1 MRDETPSNELKA
13 AAKHIAR
20 LPVDRAGR
28 FPGSIVVS
36 GTVFSAVL
44 LLIVAQERHA
54 ASSPRPTTFYILFLL
69 FLINL
74 MNFFDRTIPAVVLE
88 PIRKEFALDDTAL
101 GLLGASFTLIYAV
114 AGIPLGYL
122 ADRFRRTGILAA
134 GLTVWSV
141 LTAASGLA
149 WSFMSFFWIRLSV
162 GVGEASCAPAA
173 NSLIGD
179 LFPSD
184 KRARAL
190 GIFMLGLPL
199 GLLLSYS
206 IVGAL
211 AQNYGWRVPFY
222 LASLPGFLIAAMMLF
237 AAEPVRGG
245 QETYAVDTSVPIN
258 RPMRRILAIPTV
270 WWIIASGAT
279 VNFAAYAMTTFLP
292 TMLIRYHALSVGKAG
307 LIAAIVLGATGIV
320 GLLVGGWLADYLH
333 KKFVR
338 GRLMMAS
345 ISMLAAAPLLYF
357 GLDQPIGQVGAVT
370 ILLSLGW
377 LLYFSYYASV
387 YSALQDVVEPRL
399 RATAMAVY
407 FFFQYVLG
415 AGFGT
420 IVTGAL
426 SDMYAKQAMV
436 AANADQMTEAFRAVG
451 LQSAMTLVVPLAI
464 ALTGVS
470 LFFAARSFIADAGKT
485 ASVGQRIAG
494 LATAS

>member
-1 MRDETPSNELKA
+1 
-13 AAKHIAR
+13 
-20 LPVDRAGR
+20 
-28 FPGSIVVS
+28 
-36 GTVFSAVL
+36 
-44 LLIVAQERHA
+44 
-54 ASSPRPTTFYILFLL
+54 
-69 FLINL
+69 
-74 MNFFDRTIPAVVLE
+74 
-88 PIRKEFALDDTAL
+88 
-101 GLLGASFTLIYAV
+101 
-114 AGIPLGYL
+114 
-122 ADRFRRTGILAA
+122 
-134 GLTVWSV
+134 
-141 LTAASGLA
+141 
-149 WSFMSFFWIRLSV
+149 
-162 GVGEASCAPAA
+162 
-173 NSLIGD
+173 
-179 LFPSD
+179 
-184 KRARAL
+184 
-190 GIFMLGLPL
+190 
-199 GLLLSYS
+199 
-206 IVGAL
+206 
-211 AQNYGWRVPFY
+211 
-222 LASLPGFLIAAMMLF
+222 MMLF

-245 QETYAVDTSVPIN
+245 QETYAVDTLVPIN

-377 LLYFSYYASV
+377 LVYFSYYASV

-426 SDMYAKQAMV
+426 SDMYAKQAMI
-436 AANADQMTEAFRAVG
+436 AAGASEMTDAFRAVG

-464 ALTGVS
+464 ALTCVS
-470 LFFAARSFIADAGKT
+470 LFFAARSFIADARKT
-485 ASVGQRIAG
+485 GSIGQPLGG

>member
-1 MRDETPSNELKA
+1 MPERAP
-13 AAKHIAR
+13 
-20 LPVDRAGR
+20 DR
-28 FPGSIVVS
+28 S
-36 GTVFSAVL
+36 
-44 LLIVAQERHA
+44 
-54 ASSPRPTTFYILFLL
+54 FYILFLL

-485 ASVGQRIAG
+485 ASVGQRIGG

>member
-1 MRDETPSNELKA
+1 MPERA
-13 AAKHIAR
+13 
-20 LPVDRAGR
+20 PVR
-28 FPGSIVVS
+28 SI
-36 GTVFSAVL
+36 
-44 LLIVAQERHA
+44 
-54 ASSPRPTTFYILFLL
+54 YILLLL

-88 PIRKEFALDDTAL
+88 PIRKEFGLDDTAL

-114 AGIPLGYL
+114 AGVPLGYL
-122 ADRFRRTGILAA
+122 ADRFRRTRILAA
-134 GLTVWSV
+134 GLTAWSL

-149 WSFMSFFWIRLSV
+149 WSFMSFFWIRLLV

-179 LFPSD
+179 LFPSE

-199 GLLLSYS
+199 GLLLAFS
-206 IVGAL
+206 IVGVL

-222 LASLPGFLIAAMMLF
+222 LAAIPGFVVAAMMLF
-237 AAEPVRGG
+237 AAEPIRGS
-245 QETYAVDTSVPIN
+245 QETYAIDPTTRVD

-279 VNFAAYAMTTFLP
+279 VNFAAYAMGTFLP
-292 TMLIRYHALSVGKAG
+292 TMLIRYHGISIGKAG
-307 LIAAIVLGATGIV
+307 LIAAIVLGATGLI
-320 GLLVGGWLADYLH
+320 GLTAGGWLADYLH
-333 KKFVR
+333 KKFLR
-338 GRLMMAS
+338 GRLLLAS
-345 ISMLAAAPLLYF
+345 CSMLVAAPLLYF
-357 GLDQPIGQVGAVT
+357 GLAQPVGAVDAAT
-370 ILLSLGW
+370 VLLSLGW
-377 LLYFSYYASV
+377 LLYFSYYCSV

-420 IVTGAL
+420 VITGAL
-426 SDMYAKQAMV
+426 SDMYAKQAMT
-436 AANADQMTEAFRAVG
+436 AAGTSQMTDAFRAVG
-451 LQSAMTLVVPLAI
+451 LQSAMALVVPVAI
-464 ALTGVS
+464 ALTCIS

-485 ASVGQRIAG
+485 ASAGKPIGG

>member
-1 MRDETPSNELKA
+1 MSRFDCRFRDSLF
-13 AAKHIAR
+13 R
-20 LPVDRAGR
+20 LLHL
-28 FPGSIVVS
+28 IVVRVS
-36 GTVFSAVL
+36 AVSSFSAKNNVKST
-44 LLIVAQERHA
+44 IIWGRTVMPERA
-54 ASSPRPTTFYILFLL
+54 PARSIYILVLL

-88 PIRKEFALDDTAL
+88 PIRKEFSLDDTAL
-101 GLLGASFTLIYAV
+101 GILGASFTLIYAV
-114 AGIPLGYL
+114 AGVPLGYL
-122 ADRFRRTGILAA
+122 ADRFRRTHILAA
-134 GLTVWSV
+134 GLTAWSL

-149 WSFMSFFWIRLSV
+149 WSFMSFFWIRLLV

-179 LFPSD
+179 LFPSE

-199 GLLLSYS
+199 GLLLAFS

-222 LASLPGFLIAAMMLF
+222 LAAVPGFVVAAMIMF
-237 AAEPVRGG
+237 AAEPVRGS
-245 QETYAVDTSVPIN
+245 QETYAIDATAALD

-279 VNFAAYAMTTFLP
+279 INFAAYAMGTFLP
-292 TMLIRYHALSVGKAG
+292 TMLIRYHGLSIGKAG
-307 LIAAIVLGATGIV
+307 LIAALVLGATGLV
-320 GLLVGGWLADYLH
+320 GLTAGGWLADYLH
-333 KKFVR
+333 KKFLR
-338 GRLMMAS
+338 GRLLLAS
-345 ISMLAAAPLLYF
+345 CSMLVATPLLYF
-357 GLDQPIGQVGAVT
+357 GLAQPVGAADAAT

-377 LLYFSYYASV
+377 LLYFSYYCSV

-420 IVTGAL
+420 VVTGAL
-426 SDMYAKQAMV
+426 SDMYARQAMT
-436 AANADQMTEAFRAVG
+436 AAGTSEMTDAFRAIG

-464 ALTGVS
+464 ALTCVS
-470 LFFAARSFIADAGKT
+470 LFFAARSFIADARKT
-485 ASVGQRIAG
+485 ASVGQRIGG

>member
-1 MRDETPSNELKA
+1 MST
-13 AAKHIAR
+13 
-20 LPVDRAGR
+20 GR
-28 FPGSIVVS
+28 FCASIVDS
-36 GTVFSAVL
+36 GTVFSTVL
-44 LLIVAQERHA
+44 LLIVVQTARSFFATASKNVKARSLGRTVMPERA
-54 ASSPRPTTFYILFLL
+54 PARSIYILLLL

-88 PIRKEFALDDTAL
+88 PIRKEFGLDDTAL

-114 AGIPLGYL
+114 AGVPLGYL
-122 ADRFRRTGILAA
+122 ADRFRRTRILAA
-134 GLTVWSV
+134 GLTAWSL

-149 WSFMSFFWIRLSV
+149 WSFMSFFWIRLLV

-179 LFPSD
+179 LFPSE

-199 GLLLSYS
+199 GLLLAFS

-211 AQNYGWRVPFY
+211 AQDYGWRVPFY
-222 LASLPGFLIAAMMLF
+222 LAAVPGFVVAAMIMF
-237 AAEPVRGG
+237 AAEPVRGS
-245 QETYAVDTSVPIN
+245 QETYAIDATTALD

-279 VNFAAYAMTTFLP
+279 VNFAAYAMGTFLP
-292 TMLIRYHALSVGKAG
+292 TMLIRYHGLSIGKAG
-307 LIAAIVLGATGIV
+307 LIAALVLGATGLV
-320 GLLVGGWLADYLH
+320 GLTAGGWLADYLH
-333 KKFVR
+333 KKFLR
-338 GRLMMAS
+338 GRLLLAS
-345 ISMLAAAPLLYF
+345 CSMLVATPLLYF
-357 GLDQPIGQVGAVT
+357 GLAQPAGAADAAT

-377 LLYFSYYASV
+377 LLYFSYYCSV

-420 IVTGAL
+420 VVTGAL
-426 SDMYAKQAMV
+426 SDMYARQAMT
-436 AANADQMTEAFRAVG
+436 AAGTSEMTDAFRAVG
-451 LQSAMTLVVPLAI
+451 LQSAMALVVPLAI
-464 ALTGVS
+464 ALTCVS
-470 LFFAARSFIADAGKT
+470 LFFAARSFIADATKT
-485 ASVGQRIAG
+485 ASVGQRIGA

>member
-1 MRDETPSNELKA
+1 MPEPA
-13 AAKHIAR
+13 PAR
-20 LPVDRAGR
+20 
-28 FPGSIVVS
+28 SI
-36 GTVFSAVL
+36 
-44 LLIVAQERHA
+44 
-54 ASSPRPTTFYILFLL
+54 YILILL

-88 PIRKEFALDDTAL
+88 PIRKEFSLDDTAL
-101 GLLGASFTLIYAV
+101 GILGASFTLIYAV
-114 AGIPLGYL
+114 AGVPLGYL
-122 ADRFRRTGILAA
+122 ADRFRRTHILAA
-134 GLTVWSV
+134 GLTAWSL

-149 WSFMSFFWIRLSV
+149 WSFMSFFWIRLLV

-179 LFPSD
+179 LFPSE

-199 GLLLSYS
+199 GLLLAFS
-206 IVGAL
+206 IVGVL

-222 LASLPGFLIAAMMLF
+222 LAAIPGFVVAAMILF
-237 AAEPVRGG
+237 AAEPVRGS
-245 QETYAVDTSVPIN
+245 QETYAIDATTALD

-279 VNFAAYAMTTFLP
+279 VNFAAYAMGTFLP
-292 TMLIRYHALSVGKAG
+292 TMLIRYHGLSIGRAG
-307 LIAAIVLGATGIV
+307 LIAAIVLGATGLV
-320 GLLVGGWLADYLH
+320 GLTAGGWLADYLH
-333 KKFVR
+333 KKFLR
-338 GRLMMAS
+338 GRLLLAS
-345 ISMLAAAPLLYF
+345 CSMLVATPLLYF
-357 GLDQPIGQVGAVT
+357 GIAQPAGAADAAT

-377 LLYFSYYASV
+377 LLYFSYYCSV

-420 IVTGAL
+420 VVTGAL
-426 SDMYAKQAMV
+426 SDMYARQAMT
-436 AANADQMTEAFRAVG
+436 AAGTSEMTDAFRAIG
-451 LQSAMTLVVPLAI
+451 LQSAMALVVPLAI
-464 ALTGVS
+464 ALTCVS
-470 LFFAARSFIADAGKT
+470 LFFAARSFIADARKM
-485 ASVGQRIAG
+485 ASAGQPIGG

>member
-1 MRDETPSNELKA
+1 MPERAP
-13 AAKHIAR
+13 AR
-20 LPVDRAGR
+20 
-28 FPGSIVVS
+28 SI
-36 GTVFSAVL
+36 
-44 LLIVAQERHA
+44 
-54 ASSPRPTTFYILFLL
+54 YILLLL

-88 PIRKEFALDDTAL
+88 PIRKEFGLDDTAL

-114 AGIPLGYL
+114 AGVPLGYL
-122 ADRFRRTGILAA
+122 ADRFRRT
-134 GLTVWSV
+134 
-141 LTAASGLA
+141 
-149 WSFMSFFWIRLSV
+149 RLLV

-179 LFPSD
+179 LFPSE

-199 GLLLSYS
+199 GLLLAFS

-211 AQNYGWRVPFY
+211 AQNYGWRMPFY
-222 LASLPGFLIAAMMLF
+222 LAAIPGLVVAVMMLF
-237 AAEPVRGG
+237 AAEPVRGS
-245 QETYAVDTSVPIN
+245 QETYAVDATTAID

-279 VNFAAYAMTTFLP
+279 VNFAAYAMGTFLP
-292 TMLIRYHALSVGKAG
+292 TMLIRYHGLSIGKAG
-307 LIAAIVLGATGIV
+307 LIAAIVLGATGLV
-320 GLLVGGWLADYLH
+320 GLTAGGWLADYLH
-333 KKFVR
+333 KKFLR
-338 GRLMMAS
+338 GRLLLAS
-345 ISMLAAAPLLYF
+345 CSMLVATPLLYF
-357 GLDQPIGQVGAVT
+357 GLAQPAGAADAAT

-377 LLYFSYYASV
+377 LLYFSYYCSV

-426 SDMYAKQAMV
+426 SDMYAKQAMT
-436 AANADQMTEAFRAVG
+436 AAGTREITEAFRAVG

-464 ALTGVS
+464 ALTCVS
-470 LFFAARSFIADAGKT
+470 LFFAARSFITDARKT
-485 ASVGQRIAG
+485 ASVGEGIGG

>member
-1 MRDETPSNELKA
+1 MPERAP
-13 AAKHIAR
+13 AR
-20 LPVDRAGR
+20 
-28 FPGSIVVS
+28 S
-36 GTVFSAVL
+36 
-44 LLIVAQERHA
+44 
-54 ASSPRPTTFYILFLL
+54 FYILFLL

-88 PIRKEFALDDTAL
+88 PIRKEFSLDDTAL

-114 AGIPLGYL
+114 AGVPLGYL
-122 ADRFRRTGILAA
+122 ADRFRRTRILAA
-134 GLTVWSV
+134 GLTAWSL

-149 WSFMSFFWIRLSV
+149 WSFMSFFWIRLLV

-179 LFPSD
+179 LFPSE

-199 GLLLSYS
+199 GLLLAFS

-222 LASLPGFLIAAMMLF
+222 LAAIPGFVVAAMMLF
-237 AAEPVRGG
+237 AAEPVRGS
-245 QETYAVDTSVPIN
+245 QETYAIDATTPVD

-279 VNFAAYAMTTFLP
+279 VNFAAYAMSTFLP
-292 TMLIRYHALSVGKAG
+292 TMLIRYHGLSIGKAG
-307 LIAAIVLGATGIV
+307 LIAAVVLGATGLV

-333 KKFVR
+333 KKFAR
-338 GRLMMAS
+338 GRLLLAS
-345 ISMLAAAPLLYF
+345 CSMLIAAPLLYF
-357 GLDQPIGQVGAVT
+357 GLAQPVGAVDAAT
-370 ILLSLGW
+370 ILLALGW
-377 LLYFSYYASV
+377 LLYFSYYCSV

-426 SDMYAKQAMV
+426 SDMYAKQAMI
-436 AANADQMTEAFRAVG
+436 AAGTSEMTDAFRAVG

-464 ALTGVS
+464 ALTCVS
-470 LFFAARSFIADAGKT
+470 LFFAARSFIADARKT
-485 ASVGQRIAG
+485 ASVGQRIGG

>member
-1 MRDETPSNELKA
+1 MVVQA
-13 AAKHIAR
+13 ATEHLRCRPKITQSTIISGRTVMPERA
-20 LPVDRAGR
+20 PVR
-28 FPGSIVVS
+28 SI
-36 GTVFSAVL
+36 
-44 LLIVAQERHA
+44 
-54 ASSPRPTTFYILFLL
+54 YILLLL

-88 PIRKEFALDDTAL
+88 PIRKEFGLDDTAL
-101 GLLGASFTLIYAV
+101 GILGASFTLIYAV
-114 AGIPLGYL
+114 AGVPLGYL
-122 ADRFRRTGILAA
+122 ADRFRRTRILAA
-134 GLTVWSV
+134 GLTAWSL

-149 WSFMSFFWIRLSV
+149 WSFMSFFWIRLLV

-179 LFPSD
+179 LFPSE

-190 GIFMLGLPL
+190 GVFMLGLPL
-199 GLLLSYS
+199 GLLLAFS
-206 IVGAL
+206 IVGVL

-222 LASLPGFLIAAMMLF
+222 LAAIPGLVVAVMMLF
-237 AAEPVRGG
+237 AAEPVRGS
-245 QETYAVDTSVPIN
+245 QETYTIDATTAVD

-279 VNFAAYAMTTFLP
+279 VNFAAYAMGTFLP
-292 TMLIRYHALSVGKAG
+292 TMLIRYHGLSIGKAG
-307 LIAAIVLGATGIV
+307 LIAAIVLGATGLV
-320 GLLVGGWLADYLH
+320 GLTAGGWLADYLH
-333 KKFVR
+333 KKFLR
-338 GRLMMAS
+338 GRLLLAS
-345 ISMLAAAPLLYF
+345 CSMLVAAPLLYF
-357 GLDQPIGQVGAVT
+357 GLAQPAGAADAAT

-377 LLYFSYYASV
+377 LLYFSYYCSV

-420 IVTGAL
+420 VVTGAL
-426 SDMYAKQAMV
+426 SDMYARQAMTS
-436 AANADQMTEAFRAVG
+436 AGTSQMTEAFRAVG

-464 ALTGVS
+464 ALTCIS
-470 LFFAARSFIADAGKT
+470 LFFAARSFIADARKT
-485 ASVGQRIAG
+485 ASAGQRTGG